1 MSEIHRI
8 LFEPT
13 TIGSIHVKNRYAMG
27 PMGPLGMST
36 AEGGWNQ
43 RGIDYYVRRAAGGI
57 GLIITGVSQV
67 TNPIEHLPSGTL
79 PNPTLSPACF
89 LRTSREMTE
98 RVHAHDSRIVLQV
111 GAGFGRV
118 IMPVVLRPG

>member
-43 RGIDYYVRRAAGGI
+43 RGIDYYVRRAEVQQALEAVVAVDDAPVEVVEVAGGEAAA
-57 GLIITGVSQV
+57 V
-67 TNPIEHLPSGTL
+67 
-79 PNPTLSPACF
+79 
-89 LRTSREMTE
+89 
-98 RVHAHDSRIVLQV
+98 
-111 GAGFGRV
+111 
-118 IMPVVLRPG
+118 

>member
-13 TIGSIHVKNRYAMG
+13 TIGSIHVKNRYAMA
-27 PMGPLGMST
+27 PMAPFGMST

-57 GLIITGVSQV
+57 GLITVSY
-67 TNPIEHLPSGTL
+67 THLTL
-79 PNPTLSPACF
+79 PTICS
-89 LRTSREMTE
+89 
-98 RVHAHDSRIVLQV
+98 V
-111 GAGFGRV
+111 
-118 IMPVVLRPG
+118 

>member
-57 GLIITGVSQV
+57 GLIITGVCPVSY
-67 TNPIEHLPSGTL
+67 THLTL
-79 PNPTLSPACF
+79 PTN
-89 LRTSREMTE
+89 RE
-98 RVHAHDSRIVLQV
+98 V
-111 GAGFGRV
+111 
-118 IMPVVLRPG
+118 

>member
-57 GLIITGVSQV
+57 GPVSY
-67 TNPIEHLPSGTL
+67 THLTL
-79 PNPTLSPACF
+79 PTIYS
-89 LRTSREMTE
+89 
-98 RVHAHDSRIVLQV
+98 V
-111 GAGFGRV
+111 
-118 IMPVVLRPG
+118 